1 MPEARSATTKP
12 TPPRRTAGQRKP
24 HPSSGGRVAANG
36 GPELRRRVDTA
47 GDALASLAS
56 AGETP
61 SASDRVLAQAF
72 SRLER
77 LGGALRDASAELAI
91 ERRRT
96 SALRKEIRRLRSEL
110 PRGGRGMP
118 SAG

>member
-1 MPEARSATTKP
+1 MPKTRSGTTPKRRAAGRGPKPLAGRSA
-12 TPPRRTAGQRKP
+12 
-24 HPSSGGRVAANG
+24 
-36 GPELRRRVDTA
+36 LRRKADTA
-47 GDALASLAS
+47 GDALANLAS

-61 SASDRVLAQAF
+61 SPSDRVLAQAF

-77 LGGALRDASAELAI
+77 LGASQRRVSEELAL

-96 SALRKEIRRLRSEL
+96 NALRKEIRRLRGEL
-110 PRGGRGMP
+110 GAGRRMP

>member
-1 MPEARSATTKP
+1 V
-12 TPPRRTAGQRKP
+12 AGRP
-24 HPSSGGRVAANG
+24 D
-36 GPELRRRVDTA
+36 LRRRVDTA

-61 SASDRVLAQAF
+61 SGSDRVLAQAF

-77 LGGALRDASAELAI
+77 LGTALRGVSEELTL

-96 SALRKEIRRLRSEL
+96 NALRKEIRRLRGEL
-110 PRGGRGMP
+110 PSARRIP
-118 SAG
+118 SAD